1 MGTIIQWALIIGIA
15 WFILQRFIPVKGIA
29 HISTQEAK
37 DKFKDKNVQF
47 IDVRTPG
54 EYKANHRKPFQ
65 NIPLSNLASE
75 AGSLDKEKEVVVIC
89 QSGMRSAK
97 AAKILKKK
105 GFQKISNVKGGK
117 IGRAHV

>member
-1 MGTIIQWALIIGIA
+1 MSLIQWIILIVIVAFFGV
-15 WFILQRFIPVKGIA
+15 RFMPVKGIMN
-29 HISTQEAK
+29 ISVQEAK
-37 DKFKDKNVQF
+37 NKFKDHNVQF